1 MNELIRQILAAVH
14 ALIKREIP
22 RLTDT
27 NQWATVTQASP
38 LRIRFDG
45 QDDPLE
51 ATPGKLTAALIVG
64 DRVSVRHRMGQNPLI
79 TGVAG
84 GAGSGQREFQ
94 TLFDATAAG
103 LPVGSQVWVRS
114 ESQGYVRVGA
124 GFVRALVDDYS
135 TGTLTPAVV
144 TGTISWQRDGRVV
157 MVRYDLTGV
166 VGSDSEIVAL
176 PASIRP
182 TALTPAT
189 EFQYGVTDN
198 NPAYL
203 SRVSLRI
210 PGQIG
215 TTRRVGIITYMV
227 G

>member
-1 MNELIRQILAAVH
+1 MSAEAMVQS
-14 ALIKREIP
+14 IKRLVAREVREHLP
-22 RLTDT
+22 RWRWGTITSITPL
-27 NQWATVTQASP
+27 TVTLDAQQ
-38 LRIRFDG
+38 G
-45 QDDPLE
+45 
-51 ATPGKLTAALIVG
+51 TLTGISSVVSGLIIG
-64 DRVSVRHRMGQNPLI
+64 DRVHVLTWKDRSTI
-79 TGVAG
+79 IGVAG

-157 MVRYDLTGV
+157 MVRYDLTGA

-182 TALTPAT
+182 PAITPAT
-189 EFQYGVTDN
+189 EYQYGAIGN

-215 TTRRVGIITYMV
+215 TTRRVGVITYMV